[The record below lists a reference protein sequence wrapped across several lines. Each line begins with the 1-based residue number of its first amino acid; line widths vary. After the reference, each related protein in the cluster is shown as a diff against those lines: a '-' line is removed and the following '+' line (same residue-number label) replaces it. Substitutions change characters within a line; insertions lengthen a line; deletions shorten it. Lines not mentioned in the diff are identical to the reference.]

1 MSAHAGTF
9 DDRGPMWNGS
19 LKGPFWRSLAL
30 HMVVIGGFSLYA
42 WWTGASEVFGDPKAG
57 GFAVGIEVVK
67 SIPLPSRGETNPVAS
82 DTKSTAPPK
91 AAGKPAPKAAPEPP
105 PPDAIALERTKSRP
119 PAVARTLRSFDELAS
134 NQLTSRSLP
143 ALSSPMFAA
152 VPGSGQIG
160 MAGNTT
166 LGTRFPAYAA
176 QIRQLVQQNWRTADV
191 DPAIK
196 TAPRV
201 TIVFELLRD
210 GSTRN
215 VRLTQKSGIPTLDFS
230 VERAIAGASPFPP
243 LPADYERNSIDVE
256 FNFELRR

>member
-1 MSAHAGTF
+1 MSVHTGTF
-9 DDRGPMWNGS
+9 DERGPMWDES
-19 LKGPFWRSLAL
+19 LKGPFWRSLTL
-30 HMVVIGGFSLYA
+30 HAAVIGGFSLYA
-42 WWTGASEVFGDPKAG
+42 WWTGATEVFGDPNAG

-67 SIPLPSRGETNPVAS
+67 SIPLPSRGETNPVAN
-82 DTKSTAPPK
+82 DTRSTAPPK
-91 AAGKPAPKAAPEPP
+91 AAAKQAPKTAPEPP
-105 PPDAIALERTKSRP
+105 DPDAIAIGRAKSRP
-119 PAVARTLRSFDELAS
+119 AAVQRTLRSFDELAS

-143 ALSSPMFAA
+143 ALSSPMFSA

-176 QIRQLVQQNWRTADV
+176 QIRQRVQQNWRTGDV
-191 DPAIK
+191 DPSLK

-201 TIVFELLRD
+201 TIVFQIMRD

-215 VRLTQKSGIPTLDFS
+215 VRLTQRSGIATLDFS
-230 VERAIAGASPFPP
+230 VERAIVSASPFPP
-243 LPADYERNSIDVE
+243 LPAEYERDSIDVE

>member
-9 DDRGPMWNGS
+9 DDRGPMGNES
-19 LKGPFWRSLAL
+19 LKGPFLRSLAL
-30 HMVVIGGFSLYA
+30 HAAVIGGASLYA
-42 WWTGASEVFGDPKAG
+42 WWFGGAEVFGDPRAG

-67 SIPLPSRGETNPVAS
+67 SIPLPSRGPTNPVAS
-82 DTKSTAPPK
+82 DTRSTAPPK
-91 AAGKPAPKAAPEPP
+91 AAEKRAPKSAPEPP
-105 PPDAIALERTKSRP
+105 APDAIALDRARSRP
-119 PAVARTLRSFDELAS
+119 PAVQRTLRSFDELAS
-134 NQLTSRSLP
+134 NQATSRSLP

-191 DPAIK
+191 DPSLK

-215 VRLTQKSGIPTLDFS
+215 VRFTQKSGIPTLDFS
-230 VERAIAGASPFPP
+230 VERAIASASPFPP
-243 LPADYERNSIDVE
+243 LPAGYEGNSIDVE